1 MTGKLLKKKSTQAD
15 VAKMAGVSQTTVS
28 LVLNNQADS
37 MIPAETVQRVWEAI
51 QELGYVPNRAAQ
63 TLRTQ
68 KSYTIAA
75 IIPDITNPFYP
86 AFARGIQDV
95 AEKHGYNL
103 VLYNSDGDPDKEAG
117 CLISAQQ
124 SHVDGIVGVFF
135 HLRVNDL
142 KPILESRL
150 PIVRFEPVQS
160 RTGGLPLDSL
170 YVDNEA
176 AARAI
181 VDFLVEGGHRRIAI
195 VTGDAGPGN
204 ARLRGFQQ
212 GMTDH
217 QLPVEYVIE
226 SPDFT
231 ETGGYACVETFLN
244 LQPRPTAVF
253 AANDLLAI
261 GFMHG
266 VQAVGL
272 RVPDDLAIV
281 GFDDIPAA
289 RYVTPA
295 LTTVTQFQEGIGQ
308 RAAEMLL
315 EHLGADEG
323 MGGRCIELPYE
334 LRLRAST

>member
-1 MTGKLLKKKSTQAD
+1 
-15 VAKMAGVSQTTVS
+15 MAGVSQTTVS
-28 LVLNNQADS
+28 LVLNNQTNTS
-37 MIPAETVQRVWEAI
+37 IPTQTTDRVWDAI
-51 QELGYVPNRAAQ
+51 NKLGYVPNRAAQ

-103 VLYNSDGDPDKEAG
+103 VLYNSDGDARKETE

-135 HLRVNDL
+135 NLRVRDL
-142 KPILESRL
+142 KPILESNL
-150 PIVRFEPVQS
+150 PIVRFQPAQ
-160 RTGGLPLDSL
+160 TNAGNLPLDSL
-170 YVDNEA
+170 FVDNEA
-176 AARAI
+176 AARA
-181 VDFLVEGGHRRIAI
+181 VVRYLVEKGHTHLAA
-195 VTGDAGPGN
+195 VTGDIGPGN
-204 ARLRGFQQ
+204 ARLHGFRQ
-212 GMTDH
+212 GLAMYG
-217 QLPVEYVIE
+217 LPDTCVIE
-226 SPDFT
+226 SPDFS
-231 ETGGYACVETFLN
+231 ETGGYASVEKLMSY
-244 LQPRPTAVF
+244 QSRPTAIF

-261 GFMHG
+261 GVMQG
-266 VQAVGL
+266 VQEAGL

-295 LTTVTQFQEGIGQ
+295 LTTVAQFQEKVGQ

-315 EHLGADEG
+315 AHLASDEPIS
-323 MGGRCIELPYE
+323 GRCIEMPFE
-334 LRLRAST
+334 LKLRAST